1 MKLQTEVK
9 EIPAQT
15 VATAGGILFSIPCED
30 FIDPEQPHRVISLA
44 MEKGHIFCEYDAPI
58 IKPCQTAADAI
69 DATVRVRSVD
79 TSRVCGYVSYF
90 SWGVVDGRFQLNGA
104 FTPYGPLKSQAIE
117 LMRSGSIII
126 SPRILL
132 DTDGKI
138 VCIASFDVVAEETP
152 RYQFVRT
159 VKQ

>member
-1 MKLQTEVK
+1 MKLKTNVR
-9 EIPAQT
+9 EIPAVT
-15 VATAGGILFSIPCED
+15 EATAGGMLFSIPCED
-30 FIDPEQPHRVISLA
+30 FIDPEQPRQVISLA

-58 IKPCQTAADAI
+58 IKPCQTVADAI

-90 SWGVVDGRFQLNGA
+90 SWGVVEDQFQFNGA
-104 FTPYGPLKSQAIE
+104 FTPYGPLKSLAIE
-117 LMRSGSIII
+117 LMRSGTITI

-132 DTDGKI
+132 DPDGKI

-159 VKQ
+159 VR